1 MINGVLFLFLEK
13 DVVLLYS
20 IKGVVPYGVVG
31 IMSAKN
37 LVNNFLF
44 A

>member
-20 IKGVVPYGVVG
+20 IKGVVSYGVVG
-31 IMSAKN
+31 IMGAKN